1 VKVTIIII
9 IKFNKMDSINERLP
23 RGQVIDQGSMDMM
36 GQGCADLMGQGST
49 DIMGQGNEDVI
60 EFEYFDFP
68 RSGFVIIVERALI
81 NVK

>member
-1 VKVTIIII
+1 
-9 IKFNKMDSINERLP
+9 
-23 RGQVIDQGSMDMM
+23 
-36 GQGCADLMGQGST
+36 MGQGST

>member
-36 GQGCADLMGQGST
+36 GQG
-49 DIMGQGNEDVI
+49 NEDVI